1 MANYDATKIGVP
13 FTRLSR
19 LFIAIRPDGSI
30 SLNIEQ
36 DEAVKLADSTI
47 RALGNLPATQVTF
60 DAKTDTEP
68 FPLFDANTGAQMGET
83 NLASVLL
90 ALVALA
96 RKGKEKAAEE
106 ACNHYF

>member
-19 LFIAIRPDGSI
+19 LFIAISPDGSI
-30 SLNIEQ
+30 KLNIEQ
-36 DEAVKLADSTI
+36 DEAVKLVDGSI
-47 RALGNLPATQVTF
+47 RPLGEWPATFVTF
-60 DAKTDTEP
+60 DAKTDTET
-68 FPLFDANTGAQMGET
+68 FPLFDASTGAQVGET
-83 NLASVLL
+83 NLASVLI

-106 ACNHYF
+106 AETP